1 MEATWA
7 SSVATDPTWLAIIA
21 AIGVVGSLATVVVLL
36 RQQAPRRKPDLER
49 IARRR
54 EPRSAH

>member
-1 MEATWA
+1 MELSWA
-7 SSVATDPTWLAIIA
+7 SGVAADPTWLAILA
-21 AIGVVGSLATVVVLL
+21 GIGALGSLATVVVLV

-54 EPRSAH
+54 EHRTAH

>member
-1 MEATWA
+1 MDNWF
-7 SSVATDPTWLAIIA
+7 SSVAMDPTWPAVVA
-21 AIGVVGSLATVVVLL
+21 AIGATGAIATVVMLV
-36 RQQAPRRKPDLER
+36 RQREPRRKPDAER

>member
-1 MEATWA
+1 MAATWA
-7 SSVATDPTWLAIIA
+7 SSVATEPTRLAIIA
-21 AIGVVGSLATVVVLL
+21 AIGAVGSLATVVVLL

>member
-1 MEATWA
+1 MEPTWA
-7 SSVATDPTWLAIIA
+7 SSVATDPTWLLIVA
-21 AIGVVGSLATVVVLL
+21 AIGAAGSLATVLVLL
-36 RQQAPRRKPDLER
+36 REQAPRRKPDLER

>member
-1 MEATWA
+1 MEPGWA
-7 SSVATDPTWLAIIA
+7 SSVATDATWLAILA
-21 AIGVVGSLATVVVLL
+21 AIGGVGSLATVVVLL

>member
-1 MEATWA
+1 MDATWA

-21 AIGVVGSLATVVVLL
+21 AIGAVGSLATVVVLL
-36 RQQAPRRKPDLER
+36 RQQAPRRKPDFER

-54 EPRSAH
+54 EPRPSH

>member
-21 AIGVVGSLATVVVLL
+21 AIGAVGSLATVVVLL